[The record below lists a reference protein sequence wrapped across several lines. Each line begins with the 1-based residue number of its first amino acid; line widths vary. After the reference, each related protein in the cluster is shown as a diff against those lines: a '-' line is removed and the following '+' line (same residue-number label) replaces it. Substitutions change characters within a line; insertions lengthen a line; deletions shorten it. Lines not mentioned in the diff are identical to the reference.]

1 MSKVSFENYK
11 HLASMQDRNN
21 TEVSGRYSFQSEGE
35 RRILFD
41 LLSKLELK
49 VTDSLLE
56 IGCGPGNLLV
66 PLSSF
71 CRTSTGIDNEAS
83 LSRLKHRFDSETKI
97 HCFSGDFLE
106 MSLPETSFDK
116 IIIYSVLHC
125 LSNIHEVLT
134 FITRALSLLSPG
146 GRMLIGD
153 LPNTTK
159 KSRFLR
165 STEGKKISA
174 QWEALVREAETYE
187 DVVLNIDTELITF
200 DDAVVLDLI
209 AFIRNK
215 GFDSFLLPQ
224 SIDLPFGGSREDILV
239 LASS

>member
-1 MSKVSFENYK
+1 
-11 HLASMQDRNN
+11 
-21 TEVSGRYSFQSEGE
+21 
-35 RRILFD
+35 
-41 LLSKLELK
+41 
-49 VTDSLLE
+49 
-56 IGCGPGNLLV
+56 
-66 PLSSF
+66 
-71 CRTSTGIDNEAS
+71 
-83 LSRLKHRFDSETKI
+83 
-97 HCFSGDFLE
+97 
-106 MSLPETSFDK
+106 
-116 IIIYSVLHC
+116 
-125 LSNIHEVLT
+125 
-134 FITRALSLLSPG
+134 
-146 GRMLIGD
+146 MLIGD